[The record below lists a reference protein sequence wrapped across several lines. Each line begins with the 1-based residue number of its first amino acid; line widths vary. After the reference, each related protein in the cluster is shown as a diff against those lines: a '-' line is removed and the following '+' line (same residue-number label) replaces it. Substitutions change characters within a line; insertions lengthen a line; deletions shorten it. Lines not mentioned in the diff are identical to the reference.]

1 MDDLLII
8 HFAHYISDNIV
19 FHGQD
24 LSDQYKS
31 FINKGFLMTMKRLL
45 ENNETHPTELE

>member
-1 MDDLLII
+1 MDDLLTKR
-8 HFAHYISDNIV
+8 FSHYISDNIE

-45 ENNETHPTELE
+45 ENN